1 MQCGRDCYSPRMYSC
16 YNGELID
23 LSELLPSSSTAAV
36 ATTTSAACPES
47 TQWLSD
53 PPYENYFYS
62 NCHSASQVVV
72 TSPLED
78 SNLTIIGPRLLVA
91 WPAGNSGVVA
101 FFQSQEDVNGTLALS
116 LKNGSYDFPLHGV
129 YQKATA
135 ESLSGNSFVGI
146 STLVH
151 FNSSAV
157 LTVSIIGSIRNIRDF
172 TEGPSI
178 LSPIIQ
184 NGIKYSETED
194 GGVML
199 SRLWLDNM
207 TTTQMTF
214 SPVDGSRLDLS
225 TDSAGN
231 KTINFD
237 PGTYNFTALFD
248 YPQLTQLNAS
258 QVLDPQP
265 QDLIAQQPDETTSLS
280 FLSYSQKLLAGAW
293 RFLTYFGRDS
303 MIAALLLQPVL
314 SEGEGGAIEAVI
326 AAVLERLNRTSGV
339 VCHEETIGD
348 YATYVN
354 RMENETSTRPGCTY
368 IMVSWMSFFEC
379 GCSASGLID
388 GLCRLIRIT
397 TCRR

>member
-1 MQCGRDCYSPRMYSC
+1 MATVT
-16 YNGELID
+16 
-23 LSELLPSSSTAAV
+23 ST
-36 ATTTSAACPES
+36 ACPE
-47 TQWLSD
+47 TNQQLSD

-62 NCHSASQVVV
+62 DCHSASQVVV

-101 FFQSQEDVNGTLALS
+101 FFKPQNGVNGSLAIS
-116 LKNGSYDFPLHGV
+116 LKNGSDQFPLHGV
-129 YQKATA
+129 YQEA
-135 ESLSGNSFVGI
+135 EAQSRSGNPFVGI
-146 STLVH
+146 STLMH
-151 FNSSAV
+151 FDSSAV
-157 LTVSIIGSIRNIRDF
+157 LTIPIMGSIRNIRDF

-184 NGIKYSETED
+184 DGIQYSETGD

-214 SPVDGSRLDLS
+214 SPVDDSKMALS
-225 TDSAGN
+225 TDSEGN
-231 KTINFD
+231 HTIDFE
-237 PGTYNFTALFD
+237 PGTYNFTAVFD

-258 QVLDPQP
+258 QVLNPRS
-265 QDLIAQQPDETTSLS
+265 QDLIVQQPDSTTSLS

-314 SEGEGGAIEAVI
+314 SQGEGGAIEAVI
-326 AAVLERLNRTSGV
+326 SAVLERLNRTSGV

-348 YATYVN
+348 YATYVHL
-354 RMENETSTRPGCTY
+354 MENETSTRPGCTY
-368 IMVSWMSFFEC
+368 IMVSWMFFLEC
-379 GCSASGLID
+379 GGLVSGLID
-388 GLCRLIRIT
+388 V
-397 TCRR
+397 